1 MREEEFVKRVFD
13 EQFEETFGRDAMSKL
28 VTKEYLLTKEEGGNL
43 LAVLQAIQSIETVHI
58 KNLVVA
64 KAAQGKG
71 LGSQLLLELEEA
83 ARQNGVT
90 SITLSTKSYQAKEF
104 YLKNGYQIYASLENV
119 PMQGVTKHQFIKY
132 L

>member
-13 EQFEETFGRDAMSKL
+13 EQFEETLGRDAMSKL

-58 KNLVVA
+58 KSLVVA

-119 PMQGVTKHQFIKY
+119 PMQGVTKYQFIKY

>member
-28 VTKEYLLTKEEGGNL
+28 VTKEYLLTKKEGGNL

-58 KNLVVA
+58 KSLVVA

-119 PMQGVTKHQFIKY
+119 PMQGVTKYQFIKY

>member
-90 SITLSTKSYQAKEF
+90 SVTLSTKSYQAKEF

-119 PMQGVTKHQFIKY
+119 PMQGVTKYQFIKY

>member
-58 KNLVVA
+58 KSLVVA

-104 YLKNGYQIYASLENV
+104 YSQLKQEQDKSASMKVWLFGNTFLRCFL
-119 PMQGVTKHQFIKY
+119 M
-132 L
+132 

>member
-28 VTKEYLLTKEEGGNL
+28 VTKEYLLTKKEGGNL

-58 KNLVVA
+58 KSLVVA

-104 YLKNGYQIYASLENV
+104 YLKNAYQIYASLENV

>member
-58 KNLVVA
+58 KSLVVA

-71 LGSQLLLELEEA
+71 LGSQLLLELEEV

-119 PMQGVTKHQFIKY
+119 PMQGVTKYQFIKY

>member
-58 KNLVVA
+58 KSLVVA

-119 PMQGVTKHQFIKY
+119 PMQEVTKYQFIKY

>member
-119 PMQGVTKHQFIKY
+119 PMQGVTKYQFIKY

>member
-58 KNLVVA
+58 KSLVVA
-64 KAAQGKG
+64 KEAQGKG

-119 PMQGVTKHQFIKY
+119 PMQGVTKYQFIKY

>member
-1 MREEEFVKRVFD
+1 MREEEFAKRVFD

-58 KNLVVA
+58 KSLVVA

-104 YLKNGYQIYASLENV
+104 YLKNGYQIYASLESV
-119 PMQGVTKHQFIKY
+119 PMQGVTKYQFIKY

>member
-13 EQFEETFGRDAMSKL
+13 EQFEETFGLDAMSKL

-58 KNLVVA
+58 KSLVVA
-64 KAAQGKG
+64 KEAQGKG

-119 PMQGVTKHQFIKY
+119 PMQGVTKYQFIKY

>member
-28 VTKEYLLTKEEGGNL
+28 VTKEYLLTKEEGGDL

-58 KNLVVA
+58 KSLVVA

-71 LGSQLLLELEEA
+71 LGSQLLLELEEV

-119 PMQGVTKHQFIKY
+119 PMQGVTKYQFIKY

>member
-58 KNLVVA
+58 KSLVVA

-119 PMQGVTKHQFIKY
+119 PMQGVTKYQFIKY

>member
-1 MREEEFVKRVFD
+1 M
-13 EQFEETFGRDAMSKL
+13 
-28 VTKEYLLTKEEGGNL
+28 
-43 LAVLQAIQSIETVHI
+43 
-58 KNLVVA
+58 VA

-83 ARQNGVT
+83 ARQNRVT

-119 PMQGVTKHQFIKY
+119 PMQAVTKYQFIKY

>member
-1 MREEEFVKRVFD
+1 MREEEFVKRVFN

-58 KNLVVA
+58 KSLVVA

-119 PMQGVTKHQFIKY
+119 PMQGVTKYQFIKY

>member
-58 KNLVVA
+58 KSLVVA

-119 PMQGVTKHQFIKY
+119 PMQGVTKYHFIKY